1 MLQLDHT
8 RKAVRYRRVSSRSQ
22 KDNFSLRTQEIRSAQ
37 YCESI
42 GLPID
47 RIFTDVGTGLTAKG
61 RRGFTEMC
69 DYVLDKT
76 NGITDV
82 VFNDIDRF
90 TRNLGDF
97 IEYTERMVKAGITLH
112 IAIDAEVY
120 DYYSAEKWTDRAVTA
135 QKESR
140 RISARTKGGQRTATE
155 LGYHI
160 GAPPWGYN
168 LKHESDEMDE
178 SGYHAICGKLVPDP
192 KLWPHVL
199 EFWRLATEGV
209 TPLRLAQ
216 VMRWNNVPSPRG
228 EEWSDDTTRRV
239 MKNAK
244 YCGRLFRGVNP
255 KSRIPG
261 PQENAAPIFLENNH
275 QAAVSPENWQKVND
289 AIAGRHRSKGATR
302 SHSSPNPLS
311 DRTKCGHCAT
321 RGVTS
326 NLEIQSQSGNTAL
339 RCSRK
344 KKRGADYCTFKSVN
358 LDRLLEAVRDRI
370 IHHFLTPENL
380 QSVIDGVNDVSRA
393 MLDERQVQLA
403 HISDRK
409 SIVKTKIKNID
420 DVLKEAGTKATNLH
434 TLLNDLDELEKERA
448 ALDNEGKQIGEA
460 TEEALL
466 FVNDQAGIIE
476 TALDYKTW
484 IDPEDTEAVRELF
497 KVFVQEVQVFEPQQ
511 GSNDQQV
518 DIYYDLRAFK
528 AAGQDGSNTET
539 IYIGKK
545 KSVGVSTNKCGIGP
559 FTGIDRGYSLISD
572 VVDRLPRI
580 RGDRPFVVG
589 SSGSAYGVAP
599 HSRG

>member
-1 MLQLDHT
+1 MSQLDHT
-8 RKAVRYRRVSSRSQ
+8 RKAVRYRRVSGKSQ
-22 KDNFSLRTQEIRSAQ
+22 KDNFSLRTQDIRSAQ

-42 GLPID
+42 GVPID
-47 RIFTDVGTGLTAKG
+47 RIFTDVGTGLTAYG
-61 RRGFTEMC
+61 RRGFTELC
-69 DYVLDKT
+69 DYVFHEP

-90 TRNLGDF
+90 TRNLRDF
-97 IEYTERMVKAGITLH
+97 LEYTERMVKAGITLH
-112 IAIDAEVY
+112 IAIDAEAY
-120 DYYSAEKWTDRAVTA
+120 DYHSAEKWIDRAVTA

-160 GAPPWGYN
+160 GVPPWGFK
-168 LKHESDEMDE
+168 LEHESEELDEDGE
-178 SGYHAICGKLVPDP
+178 HVICGKLVPDP
-192 KLWPHVL
+192 NLWPHVL
-199 EFWRLATEGV
+199 EFWRLAVEGMR
-209 TPLRLAQ
+209 PLRLAQ

-228 EEWSDDTTRRV
+228 KEWTDDSTRRI

-244 YCGRLFRGVNP
+244 YCGRLFRGVKP

-275 QAAVSPENWQKVND
+275 PAAVSPENWQKVND
-289 AIAGRHRSKGATR
+289 AIAGRHRSKAATR

-311 DRTKCGHCAT
+311 GHTKCGHCAT

-326 NLEIQSQSGNTAL
+326 NLEIQTQKGDKAL

-344 KKRGADYCTFKSVN
+344 KKIGTDYCTFKSVN
-358 LDRLLEAVRDRI
+358 LNRLLEAVRDRI
-370 IHHFLTPENL
+370 IHHYLTPENL

-393 MLDERQVQLA
+393 MLEERQVQLA
-403 HISDRK
+403 LISDRK
-409 SIVKTKIKNID
+409 SVVNTRIKNIT

-434 TLLNDLDELEKERA
+434 TLLNNLDELEKERA
-448 ALDNEGKQIGEA
+448 DLDNEGKQINEA

-466 FVNDQAGIIE
+466 FVTDQAGIIE

-528 AAGQDGSNTET
+528 AAGQDGSNMET

-545 KSVGVSTNKCGIGP
+545 KSLGVSTNNCGFGMQGLRHQSTP
-559 FTGIDRGYSLISD
+559 T
-572 VVDRLPRI
+572 
-580 RGDRPFVVG
+580 
-589 SSGSAYGVAP
+589 
-599 HSRG
+599 